1 MANPNPIRC
10 GDIFVRPEAPLN
22 VWTVESVKN
31 LPGLPRHAE
40 LISPGV
46 NPRSMLLSEGI
57 LLDGRMW
64 NRITA
69 GSVET
74 ADGR

>member
-1 MANPNPIRC
+1 MADPKPIKR

-31 LPGLPRHAE
+31 IPGLPRHAE
-40 LISPGV
+40 LVSPGV
-46 NPRSMLLSEGI
+46 NPQSMLLSEGI

-69 GSVET
+69 GSI
-74 ADGR
+74 

>member
-1 MANPNPIRC
+1 MANLKPIER

-31 LPGLPRHAE
+31 IPGLPLHAE
-40 LISPGV
+40 LVSPGV

-57 LLDGRMW
+57 LLDCRMW

>member
-1 MANPNPIRC
+1 MADLNSIKR

-31 LPGLPRHAE
+31 VPGLPRHAE
-40 LISPGV
+40 LVSPGV